1 MLIFLSCC
9 SCWCDHRILPP
20 SSLFKSTFSMAS
32 KPIFPSYPPNCAI
45 FPPGFLRVSSGF
57 GTAVHGASAL
67 QLGRSNCRQ
76 FSNQTNPSVASKCQK
91 NCQKFCQTFLCN
103 LSQAAIF
110 LLDLQKIPRPL
121 PLLPC
126 KRLALEYRELFHRC
140 FRSSTVFED
149 HVTVGA
155 CPLQRLTPQKT
166 ND

>member
-9 SCWCDHRILPP
+9 SCWCDHRMLPP

-32 KPIFPSYPPNCAI
+32 KLIFPSSQLRNLSTWIPSGVFRFRDSSAWRLPGATGKILLLLPNV
-45 FPPGFLRVSSGF
+45 RR
-57 GTAVHGASAL
+57 TA
-67 QLGRSNCRQ
+67 
-76 FSNQTNPSVASKCQK
+76 K
-91 NCQKFCQTFLCN
+91 NFCQTFLCN
-103 LSQAAIF
+103 LSPAENLSLGSAVNPNPQT
-110 LLDLQKIPRPL
+110 

-126 KRLALEYRELFHRC
+126 KRLALEYRQLFHRC

>member
-1 MLIFLSCC
+1 MITEYYHHHLYS
-9 SCWCDHRILPP
+9 
-20 SSLFKSTFSMAS
+20 KSTFSMAPH
-32 KPIFPSYPPNCAI
+32 PILPTARV
-45 FPPGFLRVSSGF
+45 PPGFLRVSSGF
-57 GTAVHGASAL
+57 GIAVHGAFAL

-76 FSNQTNPSVASKCQK
+76 FSNQTNPSVGQMSEELP
-91 NCQKFCQTFLCN
+91 KFSARHSFCN
-103 LSQAAIF
+103 LSPAALF
-110 LLDLQKIPRPL
+110 LLDLQKIPTPL